1 MTLQTTLIPN
11 TPSTIASWAR
21 MIVQALDACGVDSA
35 QLFSDAGLDLEQT
48 RDPNTRFPAR
58 NMATVW
64 RLAVE
69 RSGDP
74 CFALRL
80 PQFAHPSMYSALSMA
95 LVSSRNLRE
104 AADRAVRYH
113 RLASD
118 AADLTL
124 EEQHGL
130 VTVLYDVPPQNEP
143 VAPEALE
150 GFMITSVALLRSV
163 GGAELSPCEVSFR
176 HSKASGAD
184 QYAAFFQ
191 APVHFDAGQTKLC
204 YRSQDLQGECL
215 HANPALAE
223 DLEQW
228 MGKYLAR
235 YKQESLSARL
245 QSWLYEQLP
254 GGGVTQKQ
262 AAAQFHMSSRT
273 LQRKLQQENTTFKDI
288 FDQTRHQLALRY
300 INEDGVSIAEL
311 TFLLGFSDQSNF
323 THAFRRWT
331 GYPPQQYRD
340 RQSA

>member
-48 RDPNTRFPAR
+48 RDPNTRFPSR

-80 PQFAHPSMYSALSMA
+80 PQFVHPSMYSALSMA

-118 AADLTL
+118 AVDLTL
-124 EEQHGL
+124 EEQQGL
-130 VTVLYDVPPQNEP
+130 LSVIYDIPPQNEP
-143 VAPEALE
+143 VAPEAIE
-150 GFMITSVALLRSV
+150 GFMITSVALMRSV
-163 GGAELSPCEVSFR
+163 GGAELSPCEVAFR
-176 HSKASGAD
+176 HSKKNGVE
-184 QYAAFFQ
+184 QYQAFFQ
-191 APVHFDAGQTKLC
+191 APVRFDAEQTRLC
-204 YRSQDLQGECL
+204 YRSADLQGECL

-235 YKQESLSARL
+235 YEKASLSARV

-254 GGGVTQKQ
+254 GGCATQKQ

-273 LQRKLQQENTTFKDI
+273 LQRKLQHENSTFKDI
-288 FDQTRHQLALRY
+288 LDQTRHQLALRY
-300 INEDGVSIAEL
+300 IDDDGISIAEL

-331 GYPPQQYRD
+331 GLPPQQYRT
-340 RQSA
+340 RPGA